1 MTGRKIGEIFQS
13 IEREKEILKRKF
25 KKRQVE
31 KDGQFRVQQRSKQ
44 SPREIE
50 FQNWRGKMKRVI
62 YES

>member
-1 MTGRKIGEIFQS
+1 MAGRKTGEIFQS

-31 KDGQFRVQQRSKQ
+31 RDGQFRVQQQSKQ
-44 SPREIE
+44 SPGEIE

-62 YES
+62 FGS